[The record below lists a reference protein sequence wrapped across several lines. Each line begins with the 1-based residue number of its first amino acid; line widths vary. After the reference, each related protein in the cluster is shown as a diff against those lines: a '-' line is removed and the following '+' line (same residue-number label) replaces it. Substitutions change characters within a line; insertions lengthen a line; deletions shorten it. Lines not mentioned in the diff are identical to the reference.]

1 MKKQYLIEV
10 AITMVL
16 LVGVVLF
23 KFLPEYRQEYG
34 SSDSLIYTDL
44 SRLVEIKIDGVDF
57 GYAYNDENK
66 VRAIIFFNNNST
78 VLYNKNIENLSIDEA
93 LTKSLDILYNN
104 KMIRKNSII
113 TIIKYQEDSIDY
125 KSIVDNNL
133 TNKINYS
140 YDEQLSSLNTIKE
153 RFNISEEDTSRII
166 YRLILQSKEVA
177 RSSKNNDKTSYKEYT
192 DNVYRQLVKY
202 KDTNNIYNE
211 EKDNHTI
218 DISLI
223 PADEDLTMFPT
234 PNSYFYI
241 NEGMIFAY
249 IEIDIEGN
257 IISYCY
263 NGNINNYDE
272 GVCQWKRIK
281 RKIKC

>member
-10 AITMVL
+10 AITMIL

-93 LTKSLDILYNN
+93 LTKSLDILYNY
-104 KMIRKNSII
+104 KMIRENSII
-113 TIIKYQEDSIDY
+113 SIIKYQEDNIDY
-125 KSIVDNNL
+125 KTIIEKNL
-133 TNKINYS
+133 TNKVNYS
-140 YDEQLSSLNTIKE
+140 YEEQLSSLNTIKE

-166 YRLILQSKEVA
+166 YRLVLQSKEVA
-177 RSSKNNDKTSYKEYT
+177 RSAKNNDKTSYKEYT

-241 NEGMIFAY
+241 NEGMVFAY

-272 GVCQWKRIK
+272 GVCQ
-281 RKIKC
+281 

>member
-16 LVGVVLF
+16 LVGVVLL

-44 SRLVEIKIDGVDF
+44 SKLVEIKIDGVDF

-104 KMIRKNSII
+104 KLIRENSII

-166 YRLILQSKEVA
+166 YRLVLQSKEVA

-272 GVCQWKRIK
+272 AVCQ
-281 RKIKC
+281 

>member
-57 GYAYNDENK
+57 GYAYNNENK

-104 KMIRKNSII
+104 KMIRENSII

-272 GVCQWKRIK
+272 GVCQ
-281 RKIKC
+281 

>member
-10 AITMVL
+10 AITMIL

-93 LTKSLDILYNN
+93 LTKSLDILYND
-104 KMIRKNSII
+104 KMIRENSII
-113 TIIKYQEDSIDY
+113 SIIKYQEDNIDY
-125 KSIVDNNL
+125 KTIIEKNL

-140 YDEQLSSLNTIKE
+140 YEEQLSSLNTIKE
-153 RFNISEEDTSRII
+153 RFNISEEDTSRKGK
-166 YRLILQSKEVA
+166 RRRSQTLISCTLSRICASLTFSVQREQLS
-177 RSSKNNDKTSYKEYT
+177 
-192 DNVYRQLVKY
+192 VYV
-202 KDTNNIYNE
+202 T
-211 EKDNHTI
+211 
-218 DISLI
+218 
-223 PADEDLTMFPT
+223 
-234 PNSYFYI
+234 
-241 NEGMIFAY
+241 
-249 IEIDIEGN
+249 
-257 IISYCY
+257 
-263 NGNINNYDE
+263 
-272 GVCQWKRIK
+272 V
-281 RKIKC
+281 

>member
-104 KMIRKNSII
+104 KMIRENSII

-140 YDEQLSSLNTIKE
+140 YDEQLSSLNSIKE

-272 GVCQWKRIK
+272 GVCQ
-281 RKIKC
+281 